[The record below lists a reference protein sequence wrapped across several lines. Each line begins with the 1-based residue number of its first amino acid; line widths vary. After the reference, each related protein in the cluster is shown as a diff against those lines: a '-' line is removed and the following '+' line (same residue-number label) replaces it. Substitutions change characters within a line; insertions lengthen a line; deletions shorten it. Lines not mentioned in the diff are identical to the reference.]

1 MAFVAFILGA
11 LTAIA
16 GLVGL
21 ISPGVLGAIALALR
35 GPIGLALATIIRL
48 TLGAALVVAAPAS
61 RAPMAFRALGAA
73 IFALGLLTPLIGV
86 ERFDG
91 LLEWWA
97 ALGPSTSRAWSA
109 CAAAIGA
116 AIAYG
121 IIPRDAR

>member
-11 LTAIA
+11 LTALAGFVGVIA
-16 GLVGL
+16 
-21 ISPGVLGAIALALR
+21 PGVLGAIALALQ
-35 GPIGLALATIIRL
+35 GPIGLALATTLRL
-48 TLGAALVVAAPAS
+48 VLGAALFVAAPAS
-61 RAPMAFRALGAA
+61 RAPLVFRALGAA
-73 IFALGLLTPLIGV
+73 TFAVGLLTPFIGV
-86 ERFDG
+86 ERFDD

-97 ALGPSTSRAWSA
+97 ALGPWTARIWSA